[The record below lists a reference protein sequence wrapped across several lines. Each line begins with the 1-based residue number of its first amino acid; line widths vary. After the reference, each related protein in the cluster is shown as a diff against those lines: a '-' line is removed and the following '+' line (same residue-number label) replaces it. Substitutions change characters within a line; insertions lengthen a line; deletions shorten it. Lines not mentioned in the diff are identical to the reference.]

1 MLSGLSNMTELI
13 SHGFETR
20 YDAPADRRSVRIR
33 ALVAAKDEET
43 EESAPRSFITRLR
56 AGIHDAINRW
66 LHRLRRRTSDTQ
78 DGSEQISLFLD
89 TNPSIDLEEMDDESV
104 VLAELP
110 GLDAKD
116 FEIETDGRR
125 LILRGQKK
133 RKAKSAVAATI
144 MPSAFTR
151 TVLLP
156 CKVDASKASATYSN
170 GLLRIVLPKTP
181 EAKERRLRVKVD

>member
-78 DGSEQISLFLD
+78 DGSEQLPLFLD
-89 TNPSIDLEEMDDESV
+89 TNPSIDLEEMDDGIV

-125 LILRGQKK
+125 LTLRGQKK
-133 RKAKSAVAATI
+133 RKARSAVAATV
-144 MPSAFTR
+144 MPSVGLELSRGRSSSLAR
-151 TVLLP
+151 WML
-156 CKVDASKASATYSN
+156 ARRARHIATGSSGSSFLKRRRQKN
-170 GLLRIVLPKTP
+170 GG
-181 EAKERRLRVKVD
+181 